1 MEVTIQD
8 LSEVSR
14 EVEIKATPEELQ
26 PHFNKAY
33 ADYRKKVEI
42 RGFRKGKA
50 PVDIIKKL
58 YGDLIEHEALESIA
72 SDFYRQTIKE
82 KNLKPIGEPTLI
94 DLDFKHESGVKF
106 KIHYDVR
113 PEIVLKD
120 YKGIEIEK
128 VVHPVT
134 EEDIEEEVLRLRRS
148 NASFQ
153 ETDAAVD
160 TEHIVT
166 VDMQDIDESGAPIAG
181 KRSPGVRFYLGD
193 ENLELP
199 FKKALSN
206 ADKGG
211 VYRVQFEHEHGDH
224 KHNVNSELTV
234 TKIEKIMTPELDQAL
249 VEKMTKGKTVSV
261 EQFRADIRKDLEEY
275 WKQQTERQVI
285 NSLTEE
291 IIKRHEFQVPESL
304 TRNVLDRLLEEM
316 KNESPGKNL
325 PDDFDVEKFNEQ
337 NRPYAVYQSKWA
349 LLREELIK
357 SEAIDAT
364 DEDLAKL
371 AERDAE
377 RMKIPIDRLVNY
389 YKSSDQIK
397 DRIIGDKLL
406 KILTDSAIIKE
417 VLEKKAVKA

>member
-160 TEHIVT
+160 AEHIVT

-417 VLEKKAVKA
+417 VPEKKAVKA

>member
-1 MEVTIQD
+1 
-8 LSEVSR
+8 
-14 EVEIKATPEELQ
+14 
-26 PHFNKAY
+26 
-33 ADYRKKVEI
+33 
-42 RGFRKGKA
+42 
-50 PVDIIKKL
+50 
-58 YGDLIEHEALESIA
+58 
-72 SDFYRQTIKE
+72 
-82 KNLKPIGEPTLI
+82 
-94 DLDFKHESGVKF
+94 
-106 KIHYDVR
+106 
-113 PEIVLKD
+113 
-120 YKGIEIEK
+120 
-128 VVHPVT
+128 
-134 EEDIEEEVLRLRRS
+134 
-148 NASFQ
+148 
-153 ETDAAVD
+153 
-160 TEHIVT
+160 
-166 VDMQDIDESGAPIAG
+166 
-181 KRSPGVRFYLGD
+181 
-193 ENLELP
+193 
-199 FKKALSN
+199 
-206 ADKGG
+206 
-211 VYRVQFEHEHGDH
+211 
-224 KHNVNSELTV
+224 
-234 TKIEKIMTPELDQAL
+234 MTPELDQAL

-291 IIKRHEFQVPESL
+291 IIRRHEFQVPESL

-417 VLEKKAVKA
+417 VPEKKAVKA